1 MGNIT
6 AAFLGIWKEKFV
18 REQTVDGKFSLLNGE
33 EMNVPMMHSTR
44 KVLMAHFDEELD
56 CKAIRIPFQ
65 CHEMLILLPNAKNG
79 IHQVLSKL
87 LETSQKEL
95 FSKIFSDDAY
105 FMQKIM
111 LRLPRFQ
118 LAGSESKDLKEVL
131 SAMGMPSAFSSASA
145 DFSGITGRRDL
156 CVGNVFHKATIMV
169 DEDGAEAAAA
179 TASVMMLRC
188 APMPVPKFFVDHPF
202 LLFIVSESGLPVFM
216 GHVIKPETK

>member
-1 MGNIT
+1 
-6 AAFLGIWKEKFV
+6 
-18 REQTVDGKFSLLNGE
+18 
-33 EMNVPMMHSTR
+33 
-44 KVLMAHFDEELD
+44 
-56 CKAIRIPFQ
+56 
-65 CHEMLILLPNAKNG
+65 
-79 IHQVLSKL
+79 
-87 LETSQKEL
+87 
-95 FSKIFSDDAY
+95 
-105 FMQKIM
+105 M